1 MSTKVEQTGDTSL
14 RVTGYLTIRDV
25 TRPVVL
31 DAEFEGTTKG
41 MRGDTRVGFSASTE
55 IDRED
60 WDVMWNMALETG
72 GVVVGR
78 RVRIELD
85 VQAILQ
91 TEETA

>member
-1 MSTKVEQTGDTSL
+1 
-14 RVTGYLTIRDV
+14 
-25 TRPVVL
+25 
-31 DAEFEGTTKG
+31 
-41 MRGDTRVGFSASTE
+41 VGFSAHTE

-85 VQAILQ
+85 VQAIHQ
-91 TEETA
+91 TGETA